1 MSSPKLFQPI
11 KVGNMTLNH
20 RVILAPLTR
29 IRTTPS
35 EAPIPELVKEYYT
48 QRASTPGTLLVSE
61 GTIIASKAH
70 GFPGGPGFW
79 SDEQINGWKEIVDA
93 VHAKGSFIFLQI
105 AALGRSVPR
114 ANLQQRDP
122 SFEVVGAG
130 DIPSTGGDF
139 PRPLTHEEIRE
150 YVDLYAQA
158 AKNGVEKAGFDG
170 VELHGCNADLIEQF
184 LEDVSNNRSD
194 EYGGSIENRARF
206 VLQVVEAV
214 TPPICRNINLRGN
227 LSSLVAGAWDV
238 MSSSLEEVW
247 NIRKAISVKK
257 TALRLS
263 PWPTFADMGM
273 KDPIPTYSFLV
284 QKLRELFPDLAY
296 LSVIEPRARGA
307 EFEERELSQGE
318 SNDFMREIWSP
329 MPLMLA
335 GGYTRGTAIEKA
347 ENEGIMIAF
356 GRHFIANPDLPIRL
370 KKDSVLNAYDRST
383 FYLGTSSD
391 SGPLKDLLGNWDM
404 LCCCQFSHSE

>member
-11 KVGNMTLNH
+11 KVGDMTLNH
-20 RVILAPLTR
+20 RVVLAPLTR

-48 QRASTPGTLLVSE
+48 QRASMPGTLLISE

-70 GFPGGPGFW
+70 GFPGIPGSW
-79 SDEQINGWKEIVDA
+79 SDEQISGWKEIVDA

-105 AALGRSVPR
+105 AASGRNATR
-114 ANLQQRDP
+114 AVLQKRDP

-130 DIPSTGGDF
+130 DIPSTGGDV

-170 VELHGCNADLIEQF
+170 VELHGCNASLINQF

-194 EYGGSIENRARF
+194 EYGGSIENRAKF
-206 VLQVVEAV
+206 ALEVVEAV
-214 TPPICRNINLRGN
+214 
-227 LSSLVAGAWDV
+227 S
-238 MSSSLEEVW
+238 
-247 NIRKAISVKK
+247 KAIGITK

-318 SNDFMREIWSP
+318 SNDFIRGIWSP
-329 MPLMLA
+329 RPLVLA
-335 GGYTRGTAIEKA
+335 GGYTRETAIEKA

-370 KKDSVLNAYDRST
+370 KKNSTLNAYDRST
-383 FYLGTSSD
+383 FYLG
-391 SGPLKDLLGNWDM
+391 GPKGYTDYPFDAVLN
-404 LCCCQFSHSE
+404 